1 MTDKEFIIQN
11 RNKDVRSLA
20 LKKAPEGVRLFWCLQ
35 QIEGWQL
42 AQKKLP
48 RWAETDDLWFPPRL
62 SMEQCSSESTATYK
76 RDIIQRLHANSLAD
90 LTGGFGVDFTYMA
103 QGLPRATYV
112 ERQEV
117 LCESARHN
125 FPILGLPD
133 AEIVNG
139 DAEETL
145 RRLDHVDAIFID
157 PARRDDVGRKT
168 VAIEDCT
175 PDVSALQ
182 DLLLQKAT
190 YVIIKLSPMLD
201 ITQALRSLR
210 HVAEVHVVSHK
221 GECKEL
227 LLVLHKEADSV
238 PDNAVISDAIAST
251 YYCVNLNTQDAPFI
265 VSPSTTVSVISPSPT
280 TAPVPLFP
288 ASTSMDGLYLFEPNA
303 SILKAGQQDTFG
315 THYMLQKLHPQSN
328 LFVGPQPIQ
337 NVPARQF
344 RIVSTGDFSKSSL
357 KHLLSGVKQAN
368 ITVRNFP
375 ATVADLRKR
384 LKIKDGGKDYLF
396 ATTLQD
402 GSHIII
408 KGEKAT
414 LA

>member
-11 RNKDVRSLA
+11 RNSDVRSLA

-48 RWAETDDLWFPPRL
+48 RWAGTDGIRFPPRL

-76 RDIIQRLHANSLAD
+76 RDIVRRLGANSLVD

-103 QGLPRATYV
+103 QGLQHATYV

-117 LCESARHN
+117 LCEAARHN
-125 FPILGLPD
+125 FPILGLGD

-145 RRLDHVDAIFID
+145 RQLRHTDTIFID
-157 PARRDDVGRKT
+157 PARRDNTGRKT

-175 PDVSALQ
+175 PDVSSLQ
-182 DLLLQKAT
+182 DLLLAKAS

-201 ITQALRSLR
+201 ITQAMRSLR
-210 HVAEVHVVSHK
+210 HVTEVHAVSHK

-227 LLVLHKEADSV
+227 LLVLHKGAD
-238 PDNAVISDAIAST
+238 AST
-251 YYCVNLNTQDAPFI
+251 GTDAPTFHCVNLNTTDAPFI
-265 VSPSTTVSVISPSPT
+265 ISPPTPHPT
-280 TAPVPLFP
+280 TALAP
-288 ASTSMDGLYLFEPNA
+288 ADTILEGLYIFEPNA
-303 SILKAGQQDTFG
+303 SILKAGQQDAFG
-315 THYMLQKLHPQSN
+315 THYSLQKLHPQSN
-328 LFVGPQPIQ
+328 LFVGTQPIPD
-337 NVPARQF
+337 VPARQF
-344 RIVSTGDFSKSSL
+344 RITSASDFSKNRL
-357 KHLLSGVKQAN
+357 KRLLSGMKQAN

-384 LKIKDGGKDYLF
+384 LKLKDGGKDYLF

-408 KGEKAT
+408 KGEK
-414 LA
+414 